1 MPNSWS
7 PEEVELVVEDYFQ
20 MLKQEL
26 QGRAYNKTA
35 HRNRLMGLLNSR
47 SHGSIERKHQNISA
61 ILIELGYPYISGYKP
76 LSNYQTLLAQVVT
89 DRISGNTDLIGT
101 VAEAVDQPA
110 DPLPVSDWQSYLD
123 DPPIF
128 DKKGSLSVSAKKPPA
143 YGRFREV
150 NYLER
155 EARNSSLGLAGE
167 KFVLNFEYDRLNHLG
182 KSSLAKKIEHVSE
195 SKGDGLGFDI
205 LSFDP
210 DGKERL
216 IEVKTTAY
224 GKETPFFISHN
235 EVEVSK
241 EKQDVYYL
249 YRVFKFRS
257 APRLFMLDG
266 AVDKRFQLKPM
277 LYQAGF
283 SS

>member
-1 MPNSWS
+1 LPKSWS
-7 PEEVELVVEDYFQ
+7 REEVELVVEDYFQ
-20 MLKQEL
+20 MLKLEL

-128 DKKGSLSVSAKKPPA
+128 DMKGSLSVSAKKPPA

-167 KFVLNFEYDRLNHLG
+167 KFVLNFERDRLNHLG

-195 SKGDGLGFDI
+195 SKGDCLGFDI

-257 APRLFMLDG
+257 APRLFMLEG
-266 AVDKRFQLKPM
+266 AVNQKVHLKPT
-277 LYQAGF
+277 LYQAVL
-283 SS
+283 

>member
-1 MPNSWS
+1 
-7 PEEVELVVEDYFQ
+7 
-20 MLKQEL
+20 MLKLEL
-26 QGRAYNKTA
+26 QGMAYNKTV
-35 HRNRLMGLLNSR
+35 HRNRLMGFLNSR

-110 DPLPVSDWQSYLD
+110 DPLPVSDWQSCLD
-123 DPPIF
+123 DPPMV
-128 DKKGSLSVSAKKPPA
+128 DQNALQMVSNKKPPV
-143 YGRFREV
+143 YGGLKV

-167 KFVLNFEYDRLNHLG
+167 KFVLNFERDRLNHLG
-182 KSSLAKKIEHVSE
+182 KPSLAKKIEHVSE

-205 LSFDP
+205 LSFDS

-241 EKQDVYYL
+241 EKQELFYL

-266 AVDKRFQLKPM
+266 AVDKRFRLKPM

-283 SS
+283 YF

>member
-1 MPNSWS
+1 MPKSWS
-7 PEEVELVVEDYFQ
+7 REEVELVVEDYFE
-20 MLKQEL
+20 MLKLEL
-26 QGRAYNKTA
+26 KDRAYNKTA

-61 ILIELGYPYISGYKP
+61 ILIEIGYPYISGYKP

-89 DRISGNTDLIGT
+89 DRISGNTDLTET

-123 DPPIF
+123 DPPIL
-128 DKKGSLSVSAKKPPA
+128 DKKGSSVSVKKPPV

-167 KFVLNFEYDRLNHLG
+167 KFVLDFERDRLDYLG
-182 KSSLAKKIEHVSE
+182 KSSLAKMIEHVSE

-241 EKQDVYYL
+241 EKQGCYYL

-266 AVDKRFQLKPM
+266 AVDNRFRLKPM
-277 LYQAGF
+277 LYQAYL
-283 SS
+283 

>member
-1 MPNSWS
+1 MPKPWS
-7 PEEVELVVEDYFQ
+7 REEVELVVEDYFQ
-20 MLKQEL
+20 MLKLEL
-26 QGRAYNKTA
+26 QCRAYNKTA
-35 HRNRLMGLLNSR
+35 HRNQLMGLLNSR
-47 SHGSIERKHQNISA
+47 SHGSIERKHQNISS

-89 DRISGNTDLIGT
+89 DRISRNTDLIGT

-110 DPLPVSDWQSYLD
+110 EPLPVSYWQSYLD

-128 DKKGSLSVSAKKPPA
+128 DKKGSSSVSVKKPPV
-143 YGRFREV
+143 YGRVREV

-167 KFVLNFEYDRLNHLG
+167 KFVLNFERDRLNHLG

-257 APRLFMLDG
+257 APRLFMLEG
-266 AVDKRFQLKPM
+266 AVNQKVHLKPT
-277 LYQAGF
+277 LYQAVL
-283 SS
+283 

>member
-1 MPNSWS
+1 MPKSWS
-7 PEEVELVVEDYFQ
+7 REEVELVVEDYFQ
-20 MLKQEL
+20 MLKLEL

-110 DPLPVSDWQSYLD
+110 DPLPVIDWQSYLD

-128 DKKGSLSVSAKKPPA
+128 DKKASSSVSVNKPPA
-143 YGRFREV
+143 YGRIREV

-167 KFVLNFEYDRLNHLG
+167 IFVLNFERDRLNHLG
-182 KSSLAKKIEHVSE
+182 KYSLAKKIEHVSE

-205 LSFDP
+205 LTYES
-210 DGKERL
+210 DGRERL

-224 GKETPFFISHN
+224 GKETPFFISRN

-241 EKQDVYYL
+241 EKQDAYYL

-266 AVDKRFQLKPM
+266 AVDKRFRLKPV

-283 SS
+283 SC